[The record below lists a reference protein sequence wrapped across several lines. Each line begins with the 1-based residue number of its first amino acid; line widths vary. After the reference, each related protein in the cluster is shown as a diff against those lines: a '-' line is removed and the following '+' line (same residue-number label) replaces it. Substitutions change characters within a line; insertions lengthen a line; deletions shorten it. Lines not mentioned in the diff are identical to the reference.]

1 MEMETTKMSS
11 RGQVVIPENIRAE
24 VSASEGTLFAVV
36 GNKDTIVLKK
46 IGLPSKEALIKD
58 LEKIALE
65 GKKRLESKG
74 FKESDIPSLVQ
85 KSRRV

>member
-74 FKESDIPSLVQ
+74 FKESNIPSLVQ
-85 KSRRV
+85 KSRRG

>member
-1 MEMETTKMSS
+1 MSS

-24 VSASEGTLFAVV
+24 ISASEGTLFAVV

-65 GKKRLESKG
+65 GKKRLEGKG